1 MAMIKCYECNSEV
14 SEWADTCPNCGAP
27 TEGVIRDAK
36 KRKQGIRN
44 ASMLYVLGVVLM
56 LGGCVTGFLMDDY
69 GVGIFWAVIGL
80 TIAVISNIID
90 PSGT

>member
-1 MAMIKCYECNSEV
+1 MAMIKCYECNSDV
-14 SEWADTCPNCGAP
+14 SERADTCPSCGAP
-27 TEGVIRDAK
+27 TEGVIREAK

-56 LGGCVTGFLMDDY
+56 LGGCVTGFIMDDY

-80 TIAVISNIID
+80 TIAVISNVV
-90 PSGT
+90 GAKYN